1 MRWRWNRI
9 KDDVLDVLAVFAWLL
24 AAAVASLSLGVIS
37 VILMAAIQ
45 GR

>member
-24 AAAVASLSLGVIS
+24 AAAAAGLSAGVLITILIS
-37 VILMAAIQ
+37 AIQ
-45 GR
+45 